1 MNRLIEG
8 FQENFVPKLVRISEN
23 RFLVAVRNGVAVT
36 MPLTIIG
43 SLFLILANLPFP
55 GWTEFVGEFG
65 VKLGAASNFTFGI
78 LGLAACIGIAY
89 YLAASYE
96 IDRIGSVVLAVC
108 AFLLLQ
114 AGEEWTIDPAS
125 LGASGL
131 FTGIVTAIA
140 TVVIHRFFL
149 KHRLV
154 IRMPAEVPPA
164 VAKSFSVLLPGAAII
179 TGAWVI
185 RVLLE
190 FNVNQFVQAIFSP
203 LAVGLNTL
211 PGMLLYTFLILLL
224 WCLGIHG
231 SNAMGSI
238 GDPIFLALL
247 AANTEAYTAGE
258 PLPNIFA
265 GGFYIMFLCYGGTG
279 STLGLIINMLVSK
292 KKAYRSLGKM
302 ALPSAIFCINEPII
316 FGFPIVMNPI
326 MMIPF
331 ILTPLVL
338 CVGTYFLSVTN
349 VIGRIMFN
357 PPWTTPPFINTYLA
371 TGGNIPAVLWSI
383 ASLLIS
389 VAIYY
394 PFFKIS
400 ERSLTEEEKGVTD
413 AVAAKGEN

>member
-1 MNRLIEG
+1 MNQILHV
-8 FQENFVPKLVRISEN
+8 FQEKFAPKLLAISEN

-43 SLFLILANLPFP
+43 SLFLILANLPFS
-55 GWTEFVGEFG
+55 GWNDFIGDFG
-65 VKLGAASNFTFGI
+65 LQLGAVSNFTFGI
-78 LGLAACIGIAY
+78 LGLVACIGIAY
-89 YLAASYE
+89 YLALSYE
-96 IDRIGSVVLAVC
+96 IDTIGSIVLAVC

-114 AGEEWTIDPAS
+114 AGDDWGIDVAS
-125 LGASGL
+125 LGATGL
-131 FTGIVTAIA
+131 FTGIVTAIL
-140 TVVIHRFFL
+140 TVLIHRFFL

-154 IRMPAEVPPA
+154 IRMPAGVPPA
-164 VAKSFSVLLPGAAII
+164 VAKSFATLIPGAVII

-185 RVLLE
+185 RILLA
-190 FNVNQFVQAIFSP
+190 FNVNHFVQLLFSP

-231 SNAMGSI
+231 SNVMGSI

-279 STLGLIINMLVSK
+279 STMGLIINMLFSK

-338 CVGTYFLSVTN
+338 CTGTYLMSVTN
-349 VIGRIMFN
+349 IIGRIMFN
-357 PPWTTPPFINTYLA
+357 PPWTTPPIINTYLA
-371 TGGNIPAVLWSI
+371 TGGNLPAVIWSVV
-383 ASLLIS
+383 SLGIS

-400 ERSLTEEEKGVTD
+400 ERLLQEESTENTQSATE
-413 AVAAKGEN
+413 

>member
-8 FQENFVPKLVRISEN
+8 FQENFAPRLVRISEN

-231 SNAMGSI
+231 SNVMGSI
-238 GDPIFLALL
+238 GDPIFLA
-247 AANTEAYTAGE
+247 
-258 PLPNIFA
+258 
-265 GGFYIMFLCYGGTG
+265 
-279 STLGLIINMLVSK
+279 
-292 KKAYRSLGKM
+292 
-302 ALPSAIFCINEPII
+302 
-316 FGFPIVMNPI
+316 
-326 MMIPF
+326 
-331 ILTPLVL
+331 
-338 CVGTYFLSVTN
+338 
-349 VIGRIMFN
+349 
-357 PPWTTPPFINTYLA
+357 
-371 TGGNIPAVLWSI
+371 
-383 ASLLIS
+383 
-389 VAIYY
+389 
-394 PFFKIS
+394 
-400 ERSLTEEEKGVTD
+400 
-413 AVAAKGEN
+413 

>member
-8 FQENFVPKLVRISEN
+8 FQENFAPKLVRISEN

-154 IRMPAEVPPA
+154 IRMPAEVPP
-164 VAKSFSVLLPGAAII
+164 KYRLHQRHNGAA
-179 TGAWVI
+179 
-185 RVLLE
+185 
-190 FNVNQFVQAIFSP
+190 
-203 LAVGLNTL
+203 
-211 PGMLLYTFLILLL
+211 
-224 WCLGIHG
+224 
-231 SNAMGSI
+231 
-238 GDPIFLALL
+238 
-247 AANTEAYTAGE
+247 
-258 PLPNIFA
+258 
-265 GGFYIMFLCYGGTG
+265 
-279 STLGLIINMLVSK
+279 
-292 KKAYRSLGKM
+292 
-302 ALPSAIFCINEPII
+302 
-316 FGFPIVMNPI
+316 
-326 MMIPF
+326 
-331 ILTPLVL
+331 
-338 CVGTYFLSVTN
+338 
-349 VIGRIMFN
+349 
-357 PPWTTPPFINTYLA
+357 
-371 TGGNIPAVLWSI
+371 
-383 ASLLIS
+383 
-389 VAIYY
+389 
-394 PFFKIS
+394 
-400 ERSLTEEEKGVTD
+400 
-413 AVAAKGEN
+413 